1 MRLHSIRVKV
11 MLPIVC
17 LALIL
22 VGLFAFMVLLSNYQ
36 ANAMKTQA
44 EHYFEAISEVLN
56 ADRDIY
62 QARLAQERMLTGEG
76 NTEQN
81 QTEFNENA
89 QQVFNRF
96 QLYRQYLADE
106 PEELVKPYENFDSLY
121 QRWIERSEQLNTTTR
136 AMQNRSAEVINLE
149 QLFTE
154 IRSMLDDAG
163 ETLRT
168 HTRNQ
173 REDLTQSR
181 LERHFEAVA
190 AVLNADRDLYQARIA
205 FNHARTGL
213 DDFDNAV
220 EEFHHNTAQVIQHFN
235 EYRIYLKNEPDLLSK
250 YQGFDAKFN
259 EWLQSSITY
268 LESVPQNGSNIIKTN
283 GFKEVEESFSALREL
298 LDSAGAKVQT
308 HSRQVEKNTNEE
320 IANYQSIAITII
332 AIAFVAALMFGYLVP
347 LRLTRNI
354 QHISDRI
361 REIAD
366 GDGDLTQRIN
376 SSSKDELGDLAQ
388 EFDSFVEN
396 LRVMIASIGEQSKAL
411 GAMTDQLKTA
421 SEQTEEITHSLVNSS
436 EFIVSAGHEMNMSN
450 QEMSS
455 IATNAAKEATDS
467 NHLTSQGIAAVQS
480 SHKAVSTLVEEIKQA
495 LSHST
500 ELEKSSEAIASVLEV
515 IRNIAEQTNLLALNA
530 AIEAARAGEQ
540 GRGFAVVA
548 DEVRTL
554 ATRTQDSTNEIEVMI
569 TQLNQSVKASSKS
582 TLSSRDNA
590 LATSENFDKVISIF
604 DALHESFSK
613 VEDMA
618 AQTAQATQEQSQ
630 VANDINESL
639 VSLKEQTSGVQEVST
654 NINRQSKR
662 ISELY
667 KTLENHVGSFKVS
680 R

>member
-168 HTRNQ
+168 HTRDQ
-173 REDLTQSR
+173 RDDLTQSR

-213 DDFDNAV
+213 DDFNNAV

-268 LESVPQNGSNIIKTN
+268 LESIPQDGSNIINTK

-298 LDSAGAKVQT
+298 LDSAGAQVQT

-320 IANYQSIAITII
+320 IANYQSSAITVI
-332 AIAFVAALMFGYLVP
+332 AIAFVAALIFGYLVP

-455 IATNAAKEATDS
+455 IATNAAKEASDS

-639 VSLKEQTSGVQEVST
+639 VSLKDQTSSVQEVST

-667 KTLENHVGSFKVS
+667 QTLENHVGSFKVS
-680 R
+680 